1 MLVRLTPGEGSG
13 GKEHLRRFI
22 LGVGRLPCAILA
34 GLTAAAG
41 AKSFR

>member
-34 GLTAAAG
+34 AAAG